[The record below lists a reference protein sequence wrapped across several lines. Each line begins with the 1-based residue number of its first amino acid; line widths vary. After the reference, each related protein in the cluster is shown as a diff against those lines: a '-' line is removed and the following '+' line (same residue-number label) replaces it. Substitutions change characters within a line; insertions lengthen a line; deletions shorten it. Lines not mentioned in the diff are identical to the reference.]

1 MIAPGDHHL
10 PVFARVRV
18 DDRCNL
24 RSRDRLPWI
33 AKQCLVQFSLR
44 GTRLGRRHEFRAR
57 QIDFQEFVGNKQLA
71 CGIAVKQMTTAG
83 EPEVARSTQ
92 RCAPFSSPARS
103 RCSAGTSSSPT
114 TSKNSKASV
123 CPAPSRERSVR
134 NCSRMV
140 PFSWLRV
147 TATSTPGEW
156 SQSDATKPISSS
168 AARLAAARSGAPKY
182 LTSCAASISITAR
195 RSFSF
200 VSTICAS
207 VERPSESNPKKPA
220 RNAAR
225 ALPPQICRVAM
236 GKCESPRHCPFTR
249 LCGLFKNERIRPIEP
264 DGPQQLHRLSP
275 VSCFSIQAVYTFLR
289 VPASCRCDWK
299 TKSGLQ
305 EIVRAMADPPRHLLI
320 CSCDDTMPL
329 DAVAVRHG
337 CRPDDRDPA
346 MPRRARSVPH
356 HRGERH
362 ATHRRMHPRSSSVLR
377 GGGGSWADK
386 AGRIRQYP
394 RVRRMV
400 QRSRP
405 DGSKNGGAAGGG
417 GRAHADCAGRQ
428 IGERRRHP
436 HLRPR

>member
-33 AKQCLVQFSLR
+33 AKQCIVQFSLR
-44 GTRLGRRHEFRAR
+44 GTRLRRRHELRAR

-71 CGIAVKQMTTAG
+71 CGVAVKQMMTAG

-114 TSKNSKASV
+114 TSKNSKAFV

-168 AARLAAARSGAPKY
+168 AARLAAAR
-182 LTSCAASISITAR
+182 ISIMAR

-400 QRSRP
+400 Q
-405 DGSKNGGAAGGG
+405 
-417 GRAHADCAGRQ
+417 
-428 IGERRRHP
+428 
-436 HLRPR
+436 